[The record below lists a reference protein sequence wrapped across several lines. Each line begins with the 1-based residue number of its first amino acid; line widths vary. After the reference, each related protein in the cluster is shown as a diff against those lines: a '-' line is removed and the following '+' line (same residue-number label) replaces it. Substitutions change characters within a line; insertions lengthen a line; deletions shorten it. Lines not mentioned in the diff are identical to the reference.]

1 MVAASGVSR
10 LLRAACVATAAV
22 LLAAC
27 PMALGA
33 PSVELKGSRFQVEV
47 ADQPEEQI
55 RGLMFRREL
64 PADHGML
71 FVYPVAQM
79 QSFWMKNCYL
89 PLDIMYF
96 DDQARLIN
104 AHYGVPVCRGEPC
117 PLYSSEAP
125 ARYVLELGAGVGR
138 ALGLKPG
145 DVLTL
150 PRAP

>member
-1 MVAASGVSR
+1 MQGPTRVIRPALLGAAS
-10 LLRAACVATAAV
+10 L

-27 PMALGA
+27 PMAVGA
-33 PSVELKGSRFQVEV
+33 PAVELKGSRFVVEI
-47 ADQPEEQI
+47 ADQPEEQT

-71 FVYPVAQM
+71 FVYPDAQM

-89 PLDIMYF
+89 PLDILYF
-96 DDQARLIN
+96 DHQARLIN
-104 AHYGVPVCRGEPC
+104 AHYGVPVCRGDPC

-138 ALGLKPG
+138 ALDLKPG
-145 DVLTL
+145 DPLTL

>member
-1 MVAASGVSR
+1 MQGPALTRVFRPAFACAAA
-10 LLRAACVATAAV
+10 L

-27 PMALGA
+27 PLALGA
-33 PSVELKGSRFQVEV
+33 PTVELKGNRFVVEI
-47 ADQPEEQI
+47 ADQPEEQV

-71 FVYPVAQM
+71 FVYPVADR

-89 PLDIMYF
+89 PLDILYF

-104 AHYGVPVCRGEPC
+104 AHYGVPVCRGDPC
-117 PLYSSEAP
+117 PLYWSEAP
-125 ARYVLELGAGVGR
+125 ARYVLELNAGVGR
-138 ALGLKPG
+138 ALGLEPG
-145 DVLTL
+145 DKLTL